1 MSDVLEVYDISTEA
15 VQVVTQGPQGAQ
27 GATGPTGPAGS
38 TTFGTTA
45 GTATEGND
53 GRIATIGSGTITTNE
68 AGGSINTS
76 DGGGSI
82 DLSNSG
88 GSIDLSQDGGS
99 INTSLSGGSIN
110 TAGTSE
116 NGAGGS
122 INTSGDQDGQGGSID
137 TYGVF
142 GSAGGSINTSSGG
155 GSINT
160 RGTGS
165 IGLGVT
171 GARTTLVGSATT
183 DKTITLPNATGTVA
197 LNETFAAPP
206 AIGGAERNSGAF
218 TTLNATNGTITAS
231 APVLDLA
238 QTWNASGVAFTSLKL
253 NVTATL
259 AASSS
264 LLADLQI
271 GGAPVFSVARISST
285 AGNVGAWL
293 YGVYSGAGANYERG
307 FMRWSAATGTFQ
319 IGTEKL
325 GTGGARALEFQ
336 TDGVTRM
343 GISTG
348 GTVGFGQQTG
358 QSTALI
364 GWSGNCFMRPINA
377 SAGVLTLLNAALD
390 GFDRLQFGG
399 TTNLFPALKRS
410 STTLQVRLADDSA
423 FGPLSC
429 GTFSHTGSLGFYGT
443 VAVAQPASV
452 GTAATGFTANGPTNT
467 VHADSTF
474 TGGVGTVAYNISDIV
489 KHLKTLGLIAS

>member
-1 MSDVLEVYDISTEA
+1 MADDINTIDVFRDSIDVYELSSEA

-27 GATGPTGPAGS
+27 GATGPTGPTGPAGS

-45 GTATEGND
+45 GTSTEGND
-53 GRIATIGSGTITTNE
+53 ARIATIGSATINTTDNGGSLNLSDS
-68 AGGSINTS
+68 GGSINTS
-76 DGGGSI
+76 DQGGSI
-82 DLSNSG
+82 TTG
-88 GSIDLSQDGGS
+88 PR
-99 INTSLSGGSIN
+99 GGSIN
-110 TAGTSE
+110 TAGHP
-116 NGAGGS
+116 GFPGGS
-122 INTSGDQDGQGGSID
+122 INTAGDANASGGSID
-137 TYGVF
+137 TYAADN
-142 GSAGGSINTSSGG
+142 AGGSISTYDGG

-165 IGLGVT
+165 IELGVSGT
-171 GARTTLVGSATT
+171 RTTLVGSSATT
-183 DKTITLPNATGTVA
+183 NKTITLPNATGTVA
-197 LNETFAAPP
+197 LTTM
-206 AIGGAERNSGAF
+206 NSGS
-218 TTLNATNGTITAS
+218 ISAS
-231 APVLDLA
+231 APLFDLA
-238 QTWNASGVAFTSLKL
+238 QTWNNAVVAFTSLKL

-259 AASSS
+259 AASNS

-293 YGVYSGAGANYERG
+293 YGTYSSAGANYERG

-325 GTGGARALEFQ
+325 GTGGARAMEFHTDNTLRAQ
-336 TDGVTRM
+336 VTTGGNFWVNNQLILGTTVMARITAPSDGVVTLFDN
-343 GISTG
+343 GQT
-348 GTVGFGQQTG
+348 TFG
-358 QSTALI
+358 
-364 GWSGNCFMRPINA
+364 
-377 SAGVLTLLNAALD
+377 
-390 GFDRLQFGG
+390 RLQFGG

-423 FGPLSC
+423 FGPFSC

-443 VAVAQPASV
+443 TAVAQPASV
-452 GTAATGFTANGPTNT
+452 GTAATGFTANGPLNT